1 MLHIKYCV
9 YHPCW
14 TQLEHML
21 NIHYLKDSFLYFC
34 KEISFDR
41 RYDIPLF
48 IYWRFLEWPLKNYFP
63 VMHRCGISTHLLPL
77 TFFSCKSSIIY
88 CKILII
94 AVVSDERTN
103 ELRIYAKLC
112 RNVIIFY
119 RQQLASLCQVQEK
132 FRVCGTA
139 SLRMTV
145 I

>member
-1 MLHIKYCV
+1 MEKKKSEV
-9 YHPCW
+9 
-14 TQLEHML
+14 
-21 NIHYLKDSFLYFC
+21 YLKPCRASIMELPCDASLWNQY
-34 KEISFDR
+34 I
-41 RYDIPLF
+41 F
-48 IYWRFLEWPLKNYFP
+48 IAFN
-63 VMHRCGISTHLLPL
+63 I
-77 TFFSCKSSIIY
+77 FSCKSSIIY